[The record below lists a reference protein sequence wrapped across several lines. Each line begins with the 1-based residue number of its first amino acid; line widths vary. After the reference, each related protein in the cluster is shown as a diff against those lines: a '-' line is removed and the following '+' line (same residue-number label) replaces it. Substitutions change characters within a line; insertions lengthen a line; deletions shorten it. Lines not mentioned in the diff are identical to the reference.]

1 MPLSQFFLLMTRVFL
16 TKKSIQMVYTKV
28 GVVVNFWERLDGE
41 HTFSYNINNKRKSG
55 DQMADLKEI
64 YNEKLISRLIHH
76 IKASCPDFNQD
87 SFEEQLLQEDWPEL
101 ALKERMRRI
110 TVSLYETLPKR
121 YNEALAILR
130 DAAPHFK
137 GLSGILFPDYVEQYG
152 LAHWEESI
160 KALEYFTQY
169 STSEFAV
176 RPFLLLDQE
185 KMIAQLLKWSEHENE
200 HVRRLASEGSRP
212 RLPWGKSIPALKLDP
227 SPVLP
232 ILEKLMQD
240 ESLYVRKSVA
250 NNLNDI
256 SKTHPHLLRKIA
268 DQWYG
273 THSDTDW
280 IIKHAYRTLLKKGDK
295 QALALFGYENADSIQ
310 LHDLTCQSSRIAIGK
325 SLEFSFFIHS
335 DRDQKVR
342 IEYAIDFVKARG
354 QRHQKVF
361 KITETNIRKNETKS
375 YTKIQSFKDL
385 TTRKHYKGIHTL
397 SVIIN
402 GEVKDSLDFQ
412 VC

>member
-1 MPLSQFFLLMTRVFL
+1 M
-16 TKKSIQMVYTKV
+16 
-28 GVVVNFWERLDGE
+28 VVNFWIETLDPER
-41 HTFSYNINNKRKSG
+41 TFPYNINNKRKSG
-55 DQMADLKEI
+55 GQMADLKDI
-64 YNEKLISRLIHH
+64 YNEELISRLIHH

-87 SFEEQLLQEDWPEL
+87 RFEEQLLQEDWPEL

-110 TVSLYETLPKR
+110 TVSLYETLPKQ
-121 YNEALAILR
+121 YGEALAILH

-160 KALEYFTQY
+160 KALAYFTQY

-185 KMIAQLLKWSEHENE
+185 KMMAQLLAWSEHENE

-212 RLPWGKSIPALKLDP
+212 RLPWGKSIPALKSDP
-227 SPVLP
+227 SPILP

-256 SKTHPHLLRKIA
+256 SKTHPQLLKKVA
-268 DQWYG
+268 DRWYG
-273 THSDTDW
+273 THPHTDW

-310 LHDLTCQSSRIAIGK
+310 LHDFTCQSSRIPIGE
-325 SLEFSFFIHS
+325 SLEFSFSIHS

-375 YTKIQSFKDL
+375 YKKNHSFKDL

-402 GEVKDSLDFQ
+402 GEAKDSVDFE

>member
-1 MPLSQFFLLMTRVFL
+1 
-16 TKKSIQMVYTKV
+16 
-28 GVVVNFWERLDGE
+28 
-41 HTFSYNINNKRKSG
+41 
-55 DQMADLKEI
+55 MADLKDI
-64 YNEKLISRLIHH
+64 YNDELISRLIHH

-87 SFEEQLLQEDWPEL
+87 RFEEQLLLEDWPEL

-110 TVSLYETLPKR
+110 TASLYEALPKQ
-121 YNEALAILR
+121 YSEALAILR
-130 DAAPHFK
+130 DTAPHFK
-137 GLSGILFPDYVEQYG
+137 GLSGILFPDYVELYG
-152 LAHWEESI
+152 LAYWEESI

-185 KMIAQLLKWSEHENE
+185 KMIAQLLAWAEHENE

-212 RLPWGKSIPALKLDP
+212 RLPWGKSIPALKSDP
-227 SPVLP
+227 SPILP

-256 SKTHPHLLRKIA
+256 SKTHPQLLKKVA

-273 THSDTDW
+273 THPHTDW
-280 IIKHAYRTLLKKGDK
+280 VIKHAYRTLLKQGDK
-295 QALALFGYENADSIQ
+295 QALALFGYGNADSIQ
-310 LHDLTCQSSRIAIGK
+310 LYDFTCQPSRIPIGE
-325 SLEFSFFIHS
+325 SIEFSFYIHS
-335 DRDQKVR
+335 DREQKVR

-354 QRHQKVF
+354 QRHPKVF
-361 KITETNIRKNETKS
+361 KITETNIRKNETKL
-375 YTKIQSFKDL
+375 YKKNHSFKDL

-402 GEVKDSLDFQ
+402 GEAKDSLDFE

>member
-1 MPLSQFFLLMTRVFL
+1 
-16 TKKSIQMVYTKV
+16 
-28 GVVVNFWERLDGE
+28 
-41 HTFSYNINNKRKSG
+41 
-55 DQMADLKEI
+55 MADLKEI
-64 YNEKLISRLIHH
+64 FNEELLTRLIHH
-76 IKASCPDFNQD
+76 VRSSYPDFNKDQFKD
-87 SFEEQLLQEDWPEL
+87 TLQLETWPEL
-101 ALKERMRRI
+101 TLKERMRRI
-110 TVSLYETLPKR
+110 TVSLYETLPKQ
-121 YNEALAILR
+121 YVEALAILR
-130 DAAPHFK
+130 ETAPHFK

-185 KMIAQLLKWSEHENE
+185 KMIAQLRTWSEHENE

-212 RLPWGKSIPALKLDP
+212 RLPWGKSIPALKSDP
-227 SPVLP
+227 TPVLP

-256 SKTHPHLLRKIA
+256 SKTHPHLLQKVA

-273 THSDTDW
+273 THPHTDW

-295 QALALFGYENADSIQ
+295 QALALFGYGNADSIH
-310 LHDLTCQSSRIAIGK
+310 LHDLTCQPSRIAIGE
-325 SLEFSFFIHS
+325 SLEFSFYIHS

-361 KITETNIRKNETKS
+361 NITETNIRKNETKS
-375 YTKIQSFKDL
+375 YTRIQSFKDL

-412 VC
+412 VG

>member
-1 MPLSQFFLLMTRVFL
+1 
-16 TKKSIQMVYTKV
+16 
-28 GVVVNFWERLDGE
+28 
-41 HTFSYNINNKRKSG
+41 
-55 DQMADLKEI
+55 MADLKEI
-64 YNEKLISRLIHH
+64 YNEKLISQLIHH
-76 IKASCPDFNQD
+76 IKASCPGFHQGR
-87 SFEEQLLQEDWPEL
+87 FEEQLLKEDWPEL

-110 TVSLYETLPKR
+110 TASLYETLPKP

-152 LAHWEESI
+152 LAHWDESI

-212 RLPWGKSIPALKLDP
+212 RLPWGKTIPALKLDP

-256 SKTHPHLLRKIA
+256 SKTHPHLLRKVA

-273 THSDTDW
+273 THRYADW
-280 IIKHAYRTLLKKGDK
+280 IIKHAYRTLLKKGDQ
-295 QALALFGYENADSIQ
+295 QALALFGYENADLIELQ
-310 LHDLTCQSSRIAIGK
+310 DFTCQSSRIAIGE
-325 SLEFSFFIHS
+325 SLEFSFSIHS
-335 DRDQKVR
+335 NRDQKVR

-361 KITETNIRKNETKS
+361 KISETTIRKNETKS
-375 YTKIQSFKDL
+375 YTKVHSFRDL

-402 GEVKDSLDFQ
+402 GEAKDSLDFQ

>member
-1 MPLSQFFLLMTRVFL
+1 
-16 TKKSIQMVYTKV
+16 
-28 GVVVNFWERLDGE
+28 
-41 HTFSYNINNKRKSG
+41 
-55 DQMADLKEI
+55 MADLKDI
-64 YNEKLISRLIHH
+64 YNEELISRLIHH
-76 IKASCPDFNQD
+76 VKASSPDFNQD
-87 SFEEQLLQEDWPEL
+87 RFEEQLQQEDWPEL

-110 TVSLYETLPKR
+110 TASLYETLPKQ
-121 YNEALAILR
+121 YGEALAILQ

-185 KMIAQLLKWSEHENE
+185 KMMAQLLAWSEHENE

-212 RLPWGKSIPALKLDP
+212 RLPWGKSIPALQSDP
-227 SPVLP
+227 SPILP
-232 ILEKLMQD
+232 VLEKLMQD

-256 SKTHPHLLRKIA
+256 SKTHPQLLKKVA

-273 THSDTDW
+273 THPQTDW

-310 LHDLTCQSSRIAIGK
+310 LRDFTCQSSCIPIGET
-325 SLEFSFFIHS
+325 LEFSFYIHS
-335 DRDQKVR
+335 ERDQKVR

-375 YTKIQSFKDL
+375 YKKNHSFKDL

-402 GEVKDSLDFQ
+402 GEAKGSVDVE

>member
-1 MPLSQFFLLMTRVFL
+1 
-16 TKKSIQMVYTKV
+16 
-28 GVVVNFWERLDGE
+28 
-41 HTFSYNINNKRKSG
+41 
-55 DQMADLKEI
+55 MADLKEI
-64 YNEKLISRLIHH
+64 YNEKLLSRLIHH
-76 IKASCPDFNQD
+76 VKASYPDFNQD
-87 SFEEQLLQEDWPEL
+87 RFEEHLLKEEWPGL

-110 TVSLYETLPKR
+110 TVSLYETLPKHFG
-121 YNEALAILR
+121 EAVAILR

-152 LAHWEESI
+152 LAHWDESI
-160 KALEYFTQY
+160 HALEYFTQY

-176 RPFLLLDQE
+176 RPFLLLDQD
-185 KMIAQLLKWSEHENE
+185 KMIAQLLAWSEHENE

-212 RLPWGKSIPALKLDP
+212 RLPWGKSIPALKSDP

-232 ILEKLMQD
+232 ILENLMQD

-256 SKTHPHLLRKIA
+256 SKTHSHLLRKVA

-273 THSDTDW
+273 THPYSDW

-310 LHDLTCQSSRIAIGK
+310 IHDLTCQPSRIAIGE
-325 SLEFSFFIHS
+325 SIAFSFSVRS

-354 QRHQKVF
+354 QRHQKIF
-361 KITETNIRKNETKS
+361 KITETTIRKNETKS
-375 YTKIQSFKDL
+375 YTKNHSFKDL
-385 TTRKHYKGIHTL
+385 TTRKHYKGTHTL

-402 GEVKDSLDFQ
+402 GETKDSLDFEI
-412 VC
+412 C